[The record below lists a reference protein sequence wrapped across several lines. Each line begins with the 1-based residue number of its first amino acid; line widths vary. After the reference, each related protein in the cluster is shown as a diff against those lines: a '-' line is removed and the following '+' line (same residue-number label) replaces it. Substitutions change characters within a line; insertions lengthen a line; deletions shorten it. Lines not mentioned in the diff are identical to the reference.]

1 MKFTSISRHQIY
13 LIWCVALFFLVLLL
27 IEPISHTVTRSA
39 ISLLIATI
47 CWGAFYLWWE
57 RVIFRIGTLAIGA
70 FFGMCLILPSRSIDT
85 ESLQTK
91 HIRSLQ
97 MKFELMNIGEIS

>member
-27 IEPISHTVTRSA
+27 IEPISHTIVQLA
-39 ISLLIATI
+39 ISILIATI
-47 CWGAFYLWWE
+47 CGGAFYLWWE

-70 FFGMCLILPSRSIDT
+70 FFGMCLILPSRSIGT

-91 HIRSLQ
+91 HIRSSQ
-97 MKFELMNIGEIS
+97 MKFEIASSGEIS

>member
-13 LIWCVALFFLVLLL
+13 LIWCVAWFFLVLLL
-27 IEPISHTVTRSA
+27 IEPISHPISRSA

-57 RVIFRIGTLAIGA
+57 RATFRIGTLAIGA

-85 ESLQTK
+85 ASLHTEN
-91 HIRSLQ
+91 IRSLQ
-97 MKFELMNIGEIS
+97 MKFETIEIDSIS